1 MFLLIQDKPGVK
13 NIFFWGG
20 EIMNFALKSICIF
33 LNMLFTTDW
42 LSTEKSQ
49 IDRIEILTEQ
59 ID

>member
-13 NIFFWGG
+13 NIFLGG
-20 EIMNFALKSICIF
+20 KIMNFALKSICIF